1 MSEEAKQEEPKI
13 EDEQE
18 SSELSDEQLEEA
30 PGGYYDEFQ
39 SFRTL
44 SPAASKDEPDPTKK
58 ESGTGGAFQDT
69 SSGLGSG

>member
-13 EDEQE
+13 ENEQE

-44 SPAASKDEPDPTKK
+44 SPAASQDKPDPTQEK
-58 ESGTGGAFQDT
+58 SDTGGAPQDT
-69 SSGLGSG
+69 SSGLSSG